1 MTDKDSVLQLLC
13 AALRTEGLL
22 LRGGFHP
29 EPDDDAPP
37 GTATLL
43 LFGKSGPEMW
53 HAFEKGRRRGT
64 DPLND
69 WTRRVLSGVADRFGA
84 AAIFPFDGPPYAPF
98 FGWARQAEAVSES
111 PIGMMIHP
119 AYGLWYAWRRAL
131 AFREKLAVPEFERV
145 PMPCDGCNDKP
156 CRTACP
162 VDAFRD
168 GTYDVAACA
177 AHLRM
182 EAGADCMALGCQA
195 RRACP
200 IGSGHI
206 YAPAQARF
214 HMRAFL
220 RNQPP

>member
-29 EPDDDAPP
+29 EPNDDAPP

-43 LFGKSGPEMW
+43 LIGNAGPEMW
-53 HAFEKGRRRGT
+53 YAFEKGRRRGT
-64 DPLND
+64 DRLND

-119 AYGLWYAWRRAL
+119 AYGLWLMACVARGACLSREACRAGI
-131 AFREKLAVPEFERV
+131 R
-145 PMPCDGCNDKP
+145 
-156 CRTACP
+156 
-162 VDAFRD
+162 
-168 GTYDVAACA
+168 
-177 AHLRM
+177 
-182 EAGADCMALGCQA
+182 AGAEALRWMQRQTMPHGV
-195 RRACP
+195 
-200 IGSGHI
+200 SGRCVSGRH
-206 YAPAQARF
+206 
-214 HMRAFL
+214 L
-220 RNQPP
+220 